1 MGLGATT
8 LRKGRSRSVVLDRP
22 FFTCDKGQLTNQP
35 CVCGRNHFA
44 DASTIMRRDPT
55 QTHDLR
61 KRFAQTLDRRWN
73 ALSSVITRA
82 LVVEDRWG
90 IASLSPRFIGIIQQS
105 GSQVKDFQDFVDA
118 AMNHVILGDD
128 RDMWVGAFITQA
140 FERGWKRAEMQTSM
154 DFPVAYDRASV
165 VTALCV
171 TELQGAMEAAS
182 QQAVR
187 CFSSGLIA
195 HDKPSK
201 IASAVKDRLMK
212 IGRTRSRA
220 TAAAQIVR
228 AFSEAT
234 LDVFELARVPAV
246 GLVPEHTRRPRVH
259 DADLPSARTIRRITA
274 RERLLSRL
282 NNVEVLTAGDDL
294 VCQECEDISDDGP
307 YTINQARGLIPA
319 HPECR
324 CAFVPADDERFA
336 DDALPP
342 IIAEYAIDPEP
353 PVAYLGV
360 DGMQLAAGMQLMIN
374 RDATMA
380 HTLGQAHAEVP
391 DCVLEVD
398 LTRVPRYAD
407 ITGVHTPAGLVL
419 YLNAFDPALDVW
431 IVTAHNR
438 SFDTLDEWNEEDHPR
453 DPNGEFANGGGPA
466 KSARDLYKETKG
478 TDKQVNERL
487 VQESGVKVVYPT
499 DPKLHDDANEAAAH
513 LVGDKFLEKDL
524 KGTTIHFKDLPGK
537 HGVSKGNDIYVSEK
551 SLRDHGPGFGA
562 SVARHE
568 LQHTKLSREGVPS
581 SQQEERVRHVA
592 GTWAA
597 QKSDSMWKTN
607 NRAAKGFEL
616 AAKEQGI
623 KRR

>member
-1 MGLGATT
+1 MPLMPLRGLSRTGRGGQARYQGAASAGNGLIAPYSPNGRGSDRRSATT
-8 LRKGRSRSVVLDRP
+8 QNTRSRTTDLDRP
-22 FFTCDKGQLTNQP
+22 FFVCEDGALTNQS
-35 CVCGRNHFA
+35 CKCGRNHFA

-61 KRFAQTLDRRWN
+61 RRLAQTLDRKWN
-73 ALSSVITRA
+73 AVAAVITKA

-90 IASLSPRFIGIIQQS
+90 ISSLSPRFIGIIQQS

-118 AMNHVILGDD
+118 AINHVVLGDD
-128 RDMWVGAFITQA
+128 RDMWVGSFITQA
-140 FERGWKRAEMQTSM
+140 FERGWKRAEIQAKM

-165 VTALCV
+165 ITALCI

-187 CFSSGLIA
+187 YFSAGLIA
-195 HDKPSK
+195 HDKATK
-201 IASAVKDRLMK
+201 IAGAVKDRLLK

-246 GLVPEHTRRPRVH
+246 GLVPEHVRRPRVQ
-259 DADLPSARTIRRITA
+259 DADLPSARTIRRIRQ
-274 RERLLSRL
+274 RESFIERFGI
-282 NNVEVLTAGDDL
+282 VEVLTAGDDL

-353 PVAYLGV
+353 PVAYLGI
-360 DGMQLAAGMQLMIN
+360 DGMKLVAGMQIRVS

-380 HTLGQAHAEVP
+380 RTLGQANAEVP

-398 LTRVPRYAD
+398 LMSVPRYGD
-407 ITGVHTPAGLVL
+407 LTGVHTPAGIVL
-419 YLNAFDPALDVW
+419 TLNAFDPALNVW
-431 IVTAHNR
+431 MVTA
-438 SFDTLDEWNEEDHPR
+438 S
-453 DPNGEFANGGGPA
+453 
-466 KSARDLYKETKG
+466 
-478 TDKQVNERL
+478 
-487 VQESGVKVVYPT
+487 
-499 DPKLHDDANEAAAH
+499 
-513 LVGDKFLEKDL
+513 
-524 KGTTIHFKDLPGK
+524 
-537 HGVSKGNDIYVSEK
+537 
-551 SLRDHGPGFGA
+551 
-562 SVARHE
+562 
-568 LQHTKLSREGVPS
+568 
-581 SQQEERVRHVA
+581 
-592 GTWAA
+592 
-597 QKSDSMWKTN
+597 
-607 NRAAKGFEL
+607 
-616 AAKEQGI
+616 
-623 KRR
+623 